1 MAKVFLE
8 STDDSYKVV
17 NDGVK
22 VFGASETQVVEI
34 EESVKNIIVDANVE
48 QVNLSGNFLSGAY
61 KLSQN
66 GTNLVVK
73 DTSDNVIA
81 TIGTNELESMLKFAD
96 TGDNA
101 LNIGK
106 YNDTN
111 LMKIVLPSLSGALS
125 AADKIKAL
133 DDANEIIL
141 DLSNTGSI
149 TGATADVKALVDS
162 AKAQTP
168 GLILKDDVTVTIT
181 EGDADGQKDTV
192 TLKATDLSA
201 IGSATSGEVTVTAVN
216 DGDNTDTITIT
227 GTTEEVKAALVTE
240 ASKVTASSANVTIG
254 DADNSKLAAADIKA
268 IDDAAA
274 TVTITNT
281 VEIDGTSGADFIDVS
296 GITFASSAV
305 TIDGGAGDDTITG
318 GAGDD
323 TIIAADTDVID
334 GGAGTDT
341 VTFNAAVDK
350 TKLEDNDLKN
360 VENVVVTDI
369 GTDGTEAY
377 DFSAQTEGLNITVQA
392 GKDADG
398 NDIANGVTITGGAG
412 DDTITGGA
420 GDDTIT
426 GGDGDDTITGGAGN
440 DTITGGA
447 GADTIVFADTAANN
461 GEDTIKD
468 FTVGSG
474 GDKIKTTN
482 FIASG
487 ALLDEGSTTVDGAIG
502 ATKAA
507 ASGGTDIADKILLVD
522 KDDYAT
528 IDDLL
533 AAIEETASDNK
544 FGLADNAKAIVL
556 YGDIDS
562 TNNEDIKMYYIQ
574 ADGTN
579 GNNTETATLVA
590 TFESVDI
597 DAFVADNFIVA

>member
-305 TIDGGAGDDTITG
+305 TIDGGAGADSITG
-318 GAGDD
+318 GTEAD
-323 TIIAADTDVID
+323 TIIADEVDTID
-334 GGAGTDT
+334 GGNGTDT
-341 VTFNAAVDK
+341 VKFAAAVSS
-350 TKLEDNDLKN
+350 TNLIDNVLKN

-447 GADTIVFADTAANN
+447 GDDTIVFADTAANN